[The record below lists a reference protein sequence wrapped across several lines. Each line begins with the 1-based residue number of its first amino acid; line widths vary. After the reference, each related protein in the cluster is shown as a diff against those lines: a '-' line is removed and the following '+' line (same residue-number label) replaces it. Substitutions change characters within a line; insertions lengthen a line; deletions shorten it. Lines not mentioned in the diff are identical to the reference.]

1 MEAVVPSIQFF
12 VYEVKSIILSATV
25 EQRGANTNLS
35 HPLWLHSDDQVVA
48 YDLKIWNRLSLLFE
62 EFDTIL
68 Q

>member
-1 MEAVVPSIQFF
+1 METVVPSKQFL

-25 EQRGANTNLS
+25 EQGGTNTNLS
-35 HPLWLHSDDQVVA
+35 HSFWLHSDDQVVA
-48 YDLKIWNRLSLLFE
+48 HDLKIRYRLSLLFE